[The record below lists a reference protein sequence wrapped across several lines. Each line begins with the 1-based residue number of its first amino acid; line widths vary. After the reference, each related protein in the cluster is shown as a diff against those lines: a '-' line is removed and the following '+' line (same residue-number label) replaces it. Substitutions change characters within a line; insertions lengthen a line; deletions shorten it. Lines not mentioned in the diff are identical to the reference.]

1 MTKILVDTSI
11 IIDYFRSMN
20 KTITLFSQVFT
31 QPNNFPCISQIT
43 ITELWAGKSTLK
55 PEVDNYIS
63 SLIKNMEILPIND
76 EIAKQTG
83 IMIRNQNYTISFQDA
98 YIAVTSIFNKLPL
111 LTLNTKDFEKVE
123 GIRLYSLV

>member
-1 MTKILVDTSI
+1 
-11 IIDYFRSMN
+11 
-20 KTITLFSQVFT
+20 
-31 QPNNFPCISQIT
+31 
-43 ITELWAGKSTLK
+43 
-55 PEVDNYIS
+55 
-63 SLIKNMEILPIND
+63 MEILPIND